1 MFHAKG
7 CVRGRPL
14 RQDQSAGLTVHT
26 PPMAVHCRAVRHT
39 SERVQSASV
48 AAMHASPE
56 SEQLPA
62 NAHCDDFL
70 QSALSRATQRP
81 FSA

>member
-1 MFHAKG
+1 M
-7 CVRGRPL
+7 
-14 RQDQSAGLTVHT
+14 VHT
-26 PPMAVHCRAVRHT
+26 PPMALHCRDVRHT
-39 SERVQSASV
+39 SDSVQSESV
-48 AAMHASPE
+48 AAMHAPIE

-70 QSALSRATQRP
+70 QSAFKRATQLP